1 MPHGGNTVTKR
12 SFGSCYTKWGK
23 MHFLAYGSAVLC
35 TCKYTVHVKANE
47 IDISDLHVVDNVIFL
62 KLRFTTYKIQK

>member
-1 MPHGGNTVTKR
+1 MGGILSQKGHLGLVIPNGVK
-12 SFGSCYTKWGK
+12 CI
-23 MHFLAYGSAVLC
+23 FLAYGSAVLC

-47 IDISDLHVVDNVIFL
+47 IDISDLHVVANVIFL